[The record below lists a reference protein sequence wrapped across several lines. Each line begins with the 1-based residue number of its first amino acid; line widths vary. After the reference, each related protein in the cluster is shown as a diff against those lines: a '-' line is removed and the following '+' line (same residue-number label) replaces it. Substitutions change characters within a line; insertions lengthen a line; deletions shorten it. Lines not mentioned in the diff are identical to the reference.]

1 MKKSLIDMLLN
12 GTPPDDYLKREAD
25 ELRNRENDADP
36 TIAVVRAEK
45 EWLTPEL
52 SVLLMMTGL
61 TLGMM
66 CIGYVL
72 IF

>member
-25 ELRNRENDADP
+25 ELRSRENE
-36 TIAVVRAEK
+36 AVPATVQAKK
-45 EWLTPEL
+45 ERFTPEL
-52 SVLLMMTGL
+52 KLLLVMTGL

-66 CIGYVL
+66 GIGYML